1 MNRTLLALL
10 IAVAPA
16 VLLAQLPEYV
26 PTQNLVGWYP
36 FDGDAE
42 NFGGTSS
49 DGTVYGA
56 TAAVNRFDDFN
67 SALSFD
73 GSNDYVE
80 IPHSEDLLIGGGSA
94 TWACWCKIPSVSH
107 GSQSPL
113 ITNYVTPTTPL
124 FGLYVGGVNEGDY
137 EGRVQIHYRT
147 NSAGSEVGCQS
158 DFRVDDS
165 SWHHI
170 AGVLDADQDSL
181 QLYIDGIL
189 TATRYALAGSP
200 DSYQSIVLG
209 GNHLGRFF
217 EVTIDDVGIWNRA
230 LHHDEIEN
238 LYESALVNCIPAIE
252 LSDVSVLSTPT
263 SRYAEDGVLAISVST
278 GQPASLSIV
287 NLGGSSTEV
296 IPFAESINEVGAGS
310 YALSAQDADGC
321 SSDILYVVIPYD
333 LCCACGVGDVDTDGV
348 CDDEDNCF
356 DRQATNYDS
365 EQNESCII
373 EGCTDSNYQQFNPA
387 ANSDDGSCIT
397 LTCQASAPTYHGH
410 TYEVVEIGGQ
420 CWFAENLRSSSYAN
434 GEHIEF
440 WSLDAPSWSTL
451 TEGSYAYYGEATYNY
466 VDSNGEQDSH
476 YGASED
482 SPCESQNPD
491 FDSCDHNT
499 AVDRF
504 GLLYNGYAIED
515 PRGLC
520 PTGWKIPSKEEF
532 QNMIDEVS
540 AQSNQ
545 DASWFYSLMSEDTWS
560 HQNGTNASGL
570 NFTASGGRVGSGSC
584 SFIQA
589 GEGAYHWTSTFVPA
603 TQGGNY
609 SVSFLGDPS
618 EEHFFYAWSLSNGF
632 SVRCIKDQ

>member
-1 MNRTLLALL
+1 MNRTLIALL

-170 AGVLDADQDSL
+170 AGVLDDDQDSL
-181 QLYIDGIL
+181 RLYIDGIL

-200 DSYQSIVLG
+200 DSYQSVVLG

-217 EVTIDDVGIWNRA
+217 EVTIDDVGIWS
-230 LHHDEIEN
+230 E
-238 LYESALVNCIPAIE
+238 
-252 LSDVSVLSTPT
+252 
-263 SRYAEDGVLAISVST
+263 
-278 GQPASLSIV
+278 
-287 NLGGSSTEV
+287 
-296 IPFAESINEVGAGS
+296 
-310 YALSAQDADGC
+310 ALSAEQIQALSDGGA
-321 SSDILYVVIPYD
+321 SQGDPIEEVASG
-333 LCCACGVGDVDTDGV
+333 CGLFSIQ
-348 CDDEDNCF
+348 EL
-356 DRQATNYDS
+356 A
-365 EQNESCII
+365 EQNLMLMDSILALSVALEEC
-373 EGCTDSNYQQFNPA
+373 EGADALDGEGDDSNGSWLCGAPLSYQ
-387 ANSDDGSCIT
+387 
-397 LTCQASAPTYHGH
+397 GH
-410 TYEVVEIGGQ
+410 DYATVEIGGQ
-420 CWFAENLRSSSYAN
+420 CWFAENLRFLPTIN
-434 GEHIEF
+434 
-440 WSLDAPSWSTL
+440 APSDRSNDTPKYYIWQYDGANLEEGLNTL
-451 TEGSYAYYGEATYNY
+451 EYLER
-466 VDSNGEQDSH
+466 
-476 YGASED
+476 GA
-482 SPCESQNPD
+482 
-491 FDSCDHNT
+491 
-499 AVDRF
+499 
-504 GLLYNGYAIED
+504 LYNQPAAID
-515 PRGLC
+515 GC
-520 PTGWKIPSKEEF
+520 PTGWHLPYKEEMDALSAF
-532 QNMIDEVS
+532 AGGDAIAGMALKSEAMGGTNELGFDLDFTGYLNDEGVWAAETRANLWS
-540 AQSNQ
+540 AAPDPEN
-545 DASWFYSLMSEDTWS
+545 SENGLYRFV
-560 HQNGTNASGL
+560 HQN
-570 NFTASGGRVGSGSC
+570 FE
-584 SFIQA
+584 SFEEA
-589 GEGAYHWTSTFVPA
+589 GNRKRAGK
-603 TQGGNY
+603 G
-609 SVSFLGDPS
+609 
-618 EEHFFYAWSLSNGF
+618 
-632 SVRCIKDQ
+632 VRCIKDQ

>member
-1 MNRTLLALL
+1 
-10 IAVAPA
+10 
-16 VLLAQLPEYV
+16 
-26 PTQNLVGWYP
+26 
-36 FDGDAE
+36 
-42 NFGGTSS
+42 FGGTSS

-278 GQPASLSIV
+278 GQPASLTIV
-287 NLGGSSTEV
+287 NLGDSSAEV
-296 IPFAESINEVGAGS
+296 
-310 YALSAQDADGC
+310 
-321 SSDILYVVIPYD
+321 
-333 LCCACGVGDVDTDGV
+333 
-348 CDDEDNCF
+348 
-356 DRQATNYDS
+356 
-365 EQNESCII
+365 
-373 EGCTDSNYQQFNPA
+373 
-387 ANSDDGSCIT
+387 
-397 LTCQASAPTYHGH
+397 
-410 TYEVVEIGGQ
+410 
-420 CWFAENLRSSSYAN
+420 
-434 GEHIEF
+434 
-440 WSLDAPSWSTL
+440 
-451 TEGSYAYYGEATYNY
+451 
-466 VDSNGEQDSH
+466 
-476 YGASED
+476 
-482 SPCESQNPD
+482 
-491 FDSCDHNT
+491 
-499 AVDRF
+499 
-504 GLLYNGYAIED
+504 
-515 PRGLC
+515 
-520 PTGWKIPSKEEF
+520 
-532 QNMIDEVS
+532 
-540 AQSNQ
+540 
-545 DASWFYSLMSEDTWS
+545 
-560 HQNGTNASGL
+560 
-570 NFTASGGRVGSGSC
+570 
-584 SFIQA
+584 
-589 GEGAYHWTSTFVPA
+589 
-603 TQGGNY
+603 
-609 SVSFLGDPS
+609 
-618 EEHFFYAWSLSNGF
+618 
-632 SVRCIKDQ
+632 